1 MDGVPIDAAILEAI
15 FEAPPSQLPLDV
27 PSDDEDDDAVWSA
40 ERCVL
45 DVVAAVVVVVM
56 NMASRAA
63 PEPKVFVLS
72 IWRFIRSSCIS
83 LRD

>member
-1 MDGVPIDAAILEAI
+1 MDAAILEAI

-27 PSDDEDDDAVWSA
+27 PSDDEDDDAAWSA
-40 ERCVL
+40 VRCVL
-45 DVVAAVVVVVM
+45 DVVVVFAVVVVM